1 MATTVKSF
9 APLLG
14 KIVRITELDKCG
26 LPNDPGTDGFVATD
40 GFITLTLSTETE
52 DGNEILVKKANGG
65 ICINKKQPDAFKR
78 FTLEIQ
84 FCDVHPVLV
93 SWLTNAKQYVDTAG
107 EVIGF
112 TQGDGDID
120 KKFAFELWT
129 GTDGNVCAGGDETSG
144 YILLPFVNGGTI
156 GDITVNGEDAVEFT
170 ISGAYTESG
179 NQWGVGPYNIMSEG
193 GTPAPLPTA
202 LDEDDHLLMITT
214 NLAPPESSGD
224 VQEMPAEGGEEGE

>member
-1 MATTVKSF
+1 MATTVKPF
-9 APLLG
+9 APVLG

-26 LPNDPGTDGFVATD
+26 LPGEAGEDGFIATD
-40 GFITLTLSTETE
+40 GFITMTLSTETE

-65 ICINKKQPDAFKR
+65 ICFNKKQPDAFKR

-93 SWLTNAKQYVDTAG
+93 SWLTNAKPYTDSEDT
-107 EVIGF
+107 VIGF

-120 KKFAFELWT
+120 KKFSFEMWT
-129 GTDGNVCAGGDETSG
+129 GTDGNACEGGEEQSG
-144 YILLPFVNGGTI
+144 YVLLPFVNGGTI

-179 NQWGVGPYNIMSEG
+179 NQWGVGPYDVVMEDG
-193 GTPAPLPTA
+193 GPGPLPTA
-202 LDEDDHLLMITT
+202 IDSDDHLLMITVG
-214 NLAPPESSGD
+214 NPPPESSSE
-224 VQEMPAEGGEEGE
+224 VQQMPAGE

>member
-9 APLLG
+9 APVLG

-26 LPNDPGTDGFVATD
+26 LPNAAGEDGFVATD

-65 ICINKKQPDAFKR
+65 ICINRKQPDAFKR

-93 SWLTNAKQYVDTAG
+93 SWLTNAKPYENSAG
-107 EVIGF
+107 EIIGF

-129 GTDGNVCAGGDETSG
+129 GTDGNACDGGEETSG
-144 YILLPFVNGGTI
+144 YLLLPFVNGGTI

-179 NQWGVGPYNIMSEG
+179 NQWGVGPYNVMREEDA
-193 GTPAPLPTA
+193 PAPLPTA
-202 LDEDDHLLMITT
+202 LDEDDHLLMITV
-214 NLAPPESSGD
+214 NEAPPESSGD
-224 VQEMPAEGGEEGE
+224 VRPMPIEGGSGE